1 MTKRRKL
8 TLALGTPVLLGT
20 LLAAFA
26 VLRREPSL
34 SRTWDEDVR
43 VLSGVE
49 RLPGGQLRLAQVRDW
64 RYTRDAV
71 VSRDYF
77 AGVYDPE
84 DVEGLWL
91 YEQELGLGGRIAHTF
106 LVFEFPESY
115 GEARWLGLSV
125 ETRREVGETYS
136 LLGGVLRAFEV
147 THVWA
152 NEVDLVTRRVELLDY
167 PLTRYRV
174 TVEPESIA
182 RVLRQFVDETAA
194 LAATPRWYNTLTTN
208 CTNSL
213 IGYVNELSPG
223 AIPWHHSFVLT
234 GRADTYL
241 AGLGYVDLE
250 SAQPVTREWLAAND
264 LR

>member
-1 MTKRRKL
+1 MTSRRKIAL
-8 TLALGTPVLLGT
+8 TLASLVVLGILLG
-20 LLAAFA
+20 A
-26 VLRREPSL
+26 VAVIAREPSL
-34 SRTWDEDVR
+34 SRTWDEDVQ
-43 VLSGVE
+43 VLSGVD
-49 RLPGGQLRLAQVRDW
+49 RLPDGRQRLTQVRNW

-77 AGVYDPE
+77 AGVYDPD
-84 DVEGLWL
+84 DVVGLWL

-115 GEARWLGLSV
+115 REARWLGISV

-136 LLGGVLRAFEV
+136 LVGGVLRAFEV
-147 THVWA
+147 THIWA
-152 NEVDLVTRRVELLDY
+152 NEEDLVTRRVELLDY

-174 TVEPESIA
+174 TVQPESIA
-182 RVLRQFVDETAA
+182 RVLRQFVDETDA
-194 LAATPRWYNTLTTN
+194 LATAPRWYNTLTTN

-250 SAQPVTREWLAAND
+250 SAQPITREWLAEHP